1 MNEVI
6 RPEYEFRD
14 RILQLMIDNKW
25 SDLYLT
31 VWAYPALKLAWEIIK
46 IEDGPNVN
54 ILSWK
59 DTMEFTQSLIT
70 EKQHDTL
77 VKNRN
82 LDFSF
87 RYMDRMFRCNLSFQL
102 SNYMIVIRLL
112 NDHIPTVE
120 DLNLS
125 EAYKSISNKSQ
136 WLVLVTWPT
145 WSWKTTTLAAIINYI
160 NENYARH
167 IITIEDPV
175 EYVHTHKKSIIEHK
189 EVWKDVYSY
198 ETALMWAMRQD
209 PDVIMF
215 WEMRSKEQMEMALR
229 LAETWHLVLS
239 TLHTRSAHQTI
250 TRIIDA
256 FPGEEKAQIR
266 VQLADSLLAVFSQ
279 RLLKWRTWSSVKMAK
294 EILLKN
300 TAVSNLIR
308 ENELHQIPSV
318 IQTWGREGM
327 QLLETDLIWLVWAW
341 QISLEE
347 ALRYA
352 NNPKLVEQA
361 IILQTS

>member
-1 MNEVI
+1 
-6 RPEYEFRD
+6 
-14 RILQLMIDNKW
+14 
-25 SDLYLT
+25 
-31 VWAYPALKLAWEIIK
+31 
-46 IEDGPNVN
+46 
-54 ILSWK
+54 
-59 DTMEFTQSLIT
+59 
-70 EKQHDTL
+70 
-77 VKNRN
+77 
-82 LDFSF
+82 
-87 RYMDRMFRCNLSFQL
+87 MDRMFRCNLSFQL

-175 EYVHTHKKSIIEHK
+175 EYVHSHKKSIIEHK

-198 ETALMWAMRQD
+198 ETALMWAMRQN

>member
-1 MNEVI
+1 M
-6 RPEYEFRD
+6 
-14 RILQLMIDNKW
+14 
-25 SDLYLT
+25 
-31 VWAYPALKLAWEIIK
+31 
-46 IEDGPNVN
+46 
-54 ILSWK
+54 LS
-59 DTMEFTQSLIT
+59 
-70 EKQHDTL
+70 
-77 VKNRN
+77 
-82 LDFSF
+82 
-87 RYMDRMFRCNLSFQL
+87 
-102 SNYMIVIRLL
+102 
-112 NDHIPTVE
+112 E

-175 EYVHTHKKSIIEHK
+175 EYVHPHKKSIIEHK

-198 ETALMWAMRQD
+198 ETALMWAMRQN